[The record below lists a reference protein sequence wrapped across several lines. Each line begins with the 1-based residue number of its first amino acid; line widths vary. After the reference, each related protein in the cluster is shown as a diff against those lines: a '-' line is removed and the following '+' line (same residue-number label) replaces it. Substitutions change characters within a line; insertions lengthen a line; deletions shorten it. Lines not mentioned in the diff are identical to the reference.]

1 MVTNLRGYCRRPCSQ
16 GPSGM
21 SICITR
27 VDPQQPRLLFFRY
40 TKDSITVTSQR
51 IIGLYLSSGE
61 ERTIYWRSDLKLKEV
76 PPTGSR
82 VLMTRQSC
90 GWELDPSDAPHEFSL
105 REDLAESETTAASAV
120 VCDPYTTGFVL
131 ANAVRCAWNKR
142 DPIHLLFRE
151 SSTFSHA
158 HGSTVA
164 VAPHQGVAART

>member
-1 MVTNLRGYCRRPCSQ
+1 
-16 GPSGM
+16 M
-21 SICITR
+21 SRAICITR

-40 TKDSITVTSQR
+40 IKGSITETSPW

-61 ERTIYWRSDLKLKEV
+61 ERTIYWRSDVILKEV

-90 GWELDPSDAPHEFSL
+90 GWELDPSDTPDEFSL
-105 REDLAESETTAASAV
+105 REDLAESEILSASAV
-120 VCDPYTTGFVL
+120 VCDPYTTGFVV
-131 ANAVRCAWNKR
+131 ANAVRCAFNKR

-158 HGSTVA
+158 HGSTIA
-164 VAPHQGVAART
+164 VAPYQGVAARPQLVTALILLISR